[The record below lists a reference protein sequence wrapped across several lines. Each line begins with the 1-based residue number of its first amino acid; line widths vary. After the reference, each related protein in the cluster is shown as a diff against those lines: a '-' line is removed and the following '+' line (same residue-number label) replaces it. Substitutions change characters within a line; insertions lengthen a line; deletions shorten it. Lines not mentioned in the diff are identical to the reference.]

1 MTNIISN
8 PPFAGKTFEV
18 AYGGL
23 TALNIYADDGKS
35 IVYEITEGN
44 LKGAAGKASIEW
56 KVISNNIF
64 VISWQEA
71 DGATVVHIDDFD
83 AGTSLSFYT
92 TPTLELY
99 RLEGSLKK
107 I

>member
-1 MTNIISN
+1 MTRINPR

-18 AYGGL
+18 AYDGL
-23 TALNIYADDGKS
+23 TALNIYADDGES
-35 IVYEITEGN
+35 LVYEITEGN
-44 LKGAAGKASIEW
+44 LKGATGKVSFEW

-92 TPTLELY
+92 TPTRDLY